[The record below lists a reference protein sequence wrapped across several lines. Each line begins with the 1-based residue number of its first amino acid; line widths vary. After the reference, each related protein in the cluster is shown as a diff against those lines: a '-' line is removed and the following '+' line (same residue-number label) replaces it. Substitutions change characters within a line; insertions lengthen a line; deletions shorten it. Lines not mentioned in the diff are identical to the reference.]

1 MKRSVLLILVI
12 SIIAGNSL
20 NAQGGLLKKVAKSMT
35 NELMGKPQE
44 EDRGPEPSCACTDAK
59 QVVGLG
65 GKLQLDYKE
74 LDISTRDD
82 GAVLLKDKVSGN
94 FYIANGD
101 VIQGPISA
109 GDKRLVGFET
119 GYDTEDD
126 GSKDMW
132 LTRYPQ
138 YITKSNGKYII
149 NFAGKTYGPYA
160 QINGFSIPRSK
171 DKFAAFV
178 VENIVTTE
186 EQSKKMEAEMKKAK
200 TDQEK
205 MDLAMKYGEEMQN
218 KMMQGGGPSSML
230 PKLIT
235 SVPGATYDA
244 VSQGQGILNS
254 QMKYDEILIV
264 SYSGEVV
271 DLKGNK
277 IITMKPEFVAAP
289 VVFINTGNTKYAYE
303 TYGEISF
310 SDGSAKLSDLFNP
323 HLIKE
328 DGKVYLAYMYYS
340 PKKNG
345 LMQCKIE
352 F

>member
-1 MKRSVLLILVI
+1 MKRSLLFILAICILV
-12 SIIAGNSL
+12 GNPL
-20 NAQGGLLKKVAKSMT
+20 NGQGGLLKKVAKSMT

-126 GSKDMW
+126 GSKDVW
-132 LTRYPQ
+132 ITKYPQ
-138 YITKSNGKYII
+138 YITKSNSKYMI
-149 NFAGKTYGPYA
+149 NFAGKTYGPYG
-160 QINGFSIPRSK
+160 QINSFVITRSK
-171 DKFAAFV
+171 DKFAALV
-178 VENIVTTE
+178 VENVLNNADDGE
-186 EQSKKMEAEMKKAK
+186 KMEKEMKNAK

-205 MDLAMKYGEEMQN
+205 MDLVMKYGQEMQN
-218 KMMQGGGPSSML
+218 KMMNGGGPTSIL
-230 PKLIT
+230 PKFIT
-235 SVPGATYDA
+235 NVEGSKYDPMT
-244 VSQGQGILNS
+244 QGQVTLNS
-254 QMKYDEILIV
+254 RMKYDEILIV
-264 SYSGEVV
+264 SYTDGII
-271 DLKGNK
+271 DLKGNNV
-277 IITMKPEFVAAP
+277 IAMKPEHEMAP
-289 VVFINTGNTKYAYE
+289 TVFINTGNTKYAYE
-303 TYGEISF
+303 TYGEINF
-310 SDGSAKLSDLFNP
+310 SDGSPSLKDLFNP
-323 HLIKE
+323 HLVKE
-328 DGKVYLAYMYYS
+328 EGKVYLAYMYYS

>member
-1 MKRSVLLILVI
+1 MKRSILLILAISVI
-12 SIIAGNSL
+12 AVNSL
-20 NAQGGLLKKVAKSMT
+20 NAQGLLKKVAKSMT

-44 EDRGPEPSCACTDAK
+44 VDRGPEPSCACTDAK

-119 GYDTEDD
+119 GSDNEGY
-126 GSKDMW
+126 GSKDIW
-132 LTRYPQ
+132 ITKYPQ
-138 YITKSNGKYII
+138 YITKSNSKYTI
-149 NFAGKTYGPYA
+149 NFAGKTYGPFG
-160 QINGFSIPRSK
+160 QINSFSITRSK
-171 DKFAAFV
+171 DKFAALV
-178 VENIVTTE
+178 VENVLNTAADGE
-186 EQSKKMEAEMKKAK
+186 KMEKEMKNAK

-205 MDLAMKYGEEMQN
+205 MDLAMKYGQEMQN
-218 KMMQGGGPSSML
+218 KMMQGGGPSSMQ

-235 SVPGATYDA
+235 SVAGATYDPNT
-244 VSQGQGILNS
+244 QGVGTLNGL
-254 QMKYDEILIV
+254 MKYDEILLV
-264 SYSGEVV
+264 SYSGSIV
-271 DLKGNK
+271 DLKGNTVM
-277 IITMKPEFVAAP
+277 TMKPEHAMAP
-289 VVFINTGNTKYAYE
+289 TVFINTGNTKYAYE
-303 TYGEISF
+303 TYGEINF
-310 SDGSAKLSDLFNP
+310 SDGTPSLKDLFNP
-323 HLIKE
+323 HLVKE
-328 DGKVYLAYMYYS
+328 EGKVYLAYMYYS
-340 PKKNG
+340 PKKNA